1 MSSPSPSV
9 VISIVTYHSDLED
22 VCAAIASVQSQK
34 LATHLMIADNDS
46 GAEYQEALQ
55 SIIPKDATFL
65 ELPRNG
71 GFGYGHNQV
80 MLRAP
85 ASDYLLI
92 LNPDVVLHKGSL
104 ATMIA
109 FLEAH
114 PEVGMVAPKVFY
126 PDESLQPLNKI
137 HPNVLDLALRLFAPA
152 MITRLPW
159 VKRRLERYAMIDKGY
174 DNAYSVPFASGC
186 CLCIRRDVMLRLGGF
201 DEGFFLY
208 FEDAD
213 LSRRVHE
220 LADVWFVPSAHIT
233 HRWQR
238 GSRSSK
244 KLLWIMLQSAWRYF
258 MKWGVQLV

>member
-1 MSSPSPSV
+1 MPIPHPSIIVSL
-9 VISIVTYHSDLED
+9 VTYHSDLDD
-22 VCAAIASVQSQK
+22 VRSAIASVQAQEV
-34 LATHLMIADNDS
+34 ATHLMIADNDS
-46 GAEYQEALQ
+46 GEAYREALRAL
-55 SIIPKDATFL
+55 IPNDATLL

-71 GFGYGHNQV
+71 GFGYGHNHV

-85 ASDYLLI
+85 DAPYMLI
-92 LNPDVVLHKGSL
+92 LNPDVVLHEGSL

-114 PEVGMVAPKVFY
+114 AQVGMVAPKVFY
-126 PDESLQPLNKI
+126 PDGSLQPLNKI

-152 MITRLPW
+152 MMTRLPW

-174 DNAYSVPFASGC
+174 DTPYSVPFASGC

-220 LADVWFVPSAHIT
+220 LADVWFVPDAHIT

-238 GSRSSK
+238 GSRKSK
-244 KLLWIMLQSAWRYF
+244 KLLWIMLQSAQRYF
-258 MKWGVQLV
+258 MKWGVRLA